1 MTEADAPL
9 LGRIEME
16 HAFTLLGERLAGRG
30 VVADVFVVG
39 GAAIALAYDAKRV
52 TRDIDALYVPHGVVH
67 EEAVKVAQKLGLPQW
82 WLNDQ
87 ASVYVSGIDDADRR
101 RVFDHPGLRVTAA
114 SPRHIFAMKALA
126 ARERDLQDL
135 RLLAGLAGIDS
146 VDAAL
151 ACARDFFPDEI
162 MSERA
167 QRVVAELLAGS

>member
-9 LGRIEME
+9 LGRTEME
-16 HAFTLLGERLAGRG
+16 RAFTLLGERLARRG

-39 GAAIALAYDAKRV
+39 GAAIALAYDAKRI
-52 TRDIDALYVPHGVVH
+52 TRDVDALYMPHGVVH
-67 EEAVKVAQKLGLPQW
+67 EEALEVARELGLPQW
-82 WLNDQ
+82 WLNEQ
-87 ASVYVSGIDDADRR
+87 ASVYVSGVDDADRR
-101 RVFDHPGLRVTAA
+101 RVFDHPGLRVVAA

-135 RLLAGLAGIDS
+135 RLLAGIAGIDS
-146 VDAAL
+146 VEAAL

-167 QRVVAELLAGS
+167 QRVVAELLTD